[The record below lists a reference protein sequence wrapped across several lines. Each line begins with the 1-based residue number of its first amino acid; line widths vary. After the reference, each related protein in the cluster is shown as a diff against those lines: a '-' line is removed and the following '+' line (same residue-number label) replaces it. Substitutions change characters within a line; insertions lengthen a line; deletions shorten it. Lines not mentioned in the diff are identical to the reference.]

1 MEPLRINW
9 GGYMEQD
16 TPLLVLENLSIGYN
30 AVLASGINASIHAGE
45 VIAVLGP
52 SGIGKTTL
60 VRTIA
65 GLVEPIDG
73 RVELRVDK
81 RGGLG
86 YIPQKLGLVRHAS
99 VYHNVNLG
107 ARASLPVLKG
117 GSDER
122 KKRVNSA
129 LSALGIEEKT
139 TEPVR
144 RLSGG
149 QLRRVATARA
159 LAQRPSL
166 LLADEFLSELDH
178 NTVDVVIA
186 AVKEL
191 LDAGTS
197 IIMVEHHEENVTL
210 LATRVWIIEDEKL
223 HDFSIDEWKTIQVGH
238 LPGGEEE

>member
-1 MEPLRINW
+1 M
-9 GGYMEQD
+9 GQD
-16 TPLLVLENLSIGYN
+16 RELLVLENLSIGYN
-30 AVLASGINASIHAGE
+30 AVLASEISAKINAGE

-52 SGIGKTTL
+52 SGVGKTTL

-65 GLVEPIDG
+65 GLIEPIGG
-73 RVELRVDK
+73 RVDLHVDR

-107 ARASLPVLKG
+107 ARASLPVLQG
-117 GSDER
+117 GSEER

-129 LSALGIEEKT
+129 LIALGIEEKT

-186 AVKEL
+186 AVKEM

-197 IIMVEHHEENVTL
+197 MVMVEHHEENVAL
-210 LATRVWIIEDEKL
+210 LATRVWLIEDEKFY
-223 HDFSIDEWKTIQVGH
+223 DFSIDEWRERV
-238 LPGGEEE
+238 GEEE

>member
-1 MEPLRINW
+1 M
-9 GGYMEQD
+9 GQD
-16 TPLLVLENLSIGYN
+16 RPLLVLENLSIGYN
-30 AVLASGINASIHAGE
+30 AVLASEISARINAGE

-52 SGIGKTTL
+52 SGVGKTTL

-65 GLVEPIDG
+65 GLIEPIGG
-73 RVELRVDK
+73 RVELHVDK

-107 ARASLPVLKG
+107 ARASLPVLQG
-117 GSDER
+117 DSEER

-129 LSALGIEEKT
+129 LIALGIEEKT

-186 AVKEL
+186 AVKEM

-197 IIMVEHHEENVTL
+197 MVMVEHHEENVAL
-210 LATRVWIIEDEKL
+210 LATRVWLIEDEKFY
-223 HDFSIDEWKTIQVGH
+223 DFSIDEWRERV
-238 LPGGEEE
+238 GEEE

>member
-1 MEPLRINW
+1 M
-9 GGYMEQD
+9 GQD
-16 TPLLVLENLSIGYN
+16 RALLVLENLSIGYN
-30 AVLASGINASIHAGE
+30 AVLASEISARINAGE

-52 SGIGKTTL
+52 SGVGKTTL

-65 GLVEPIDG
+65 GLVEPIGG
-73 RVELRVDK
+73 RVDLHVDR

-107 ARASLPVLKG
+107 ARASLPVLQG
-117 GSDER
+117 GSEER

-129 LSALGIEEKT
+129 LIALGIEEKT

-186 AVKEL
+186 AVKEM

-197 IIMVEHHEENVTL
+197 MVMVEHHEENVAL
-210 LATRVWIIEDEKL
+210 LATRVWLIEDEKFY
-223 HDFSIDEWKTIQVGH
+223 DFSIDEWRERV
-238 LPGGEEE
+238 GEEE

>member
-1 MEPLRINW
+1 M
-9 GGYMEQD
+9 GQD
-16 TPLLVLENLSIGYN
+16 RPLLVLENLSIGYN
-30 AVLASGINASIHAGE
+30 AVLASEISASINAGE

-52 SGIGKTTL
+52 SGVGKTTL

-65 GLVEPIDG
+65 GLIEPIGG
-73 RVELRVDK
+73 RVDLHVDR

-107 ARASLPVLKG
+107 ARASLPVLQG
-117 GSDER
+117 DSMER

-129 LSALGIEEKT
+129 LIALGIEEKT
-139 TEPVR
+139 AEPVR

-159 LAQRPSL
+159 IAQRPSL

-178 NTVDVVIA
+178 NTVDVVGA
-186 AVKEL
+186 AVKEM

-197 IIMVEHHEENVTL
+197 MVMVEHHEENVAL
-210 LATRVWIIEDEKL
+210 LATRVWLIEDEKFY
-223 HDFSIDEWKTIQVGH
+223 DFSIDEWRERV
-238 LPGGEEE
+238 GEEE

>member
-1 MEPLRINW
+1 MNE
-9 GGYMEQD
+9 D
-16 TPLLVLENLSIGYN
+16 APLLVLENLSIGYN
-30 AVLASGINASIHAGE
+30 VALVSRITAEIYSGE
-45 VIAVLGP
+45 VIAILGP

-65 GLVEPIDG
+65 GLVEPIVG
-73 RVELRVDK
+73 EVRLNVEK

-107 ARASLPVLKG
+107 ARASLPVLRG
-117 GSDER
+117 HSDER
-122 KKRVNSA
+122 KKRVHSA
-129 LSALGIEEKT
+129 LVALGIDEKT

-159 LAQRPSL
+159 LAQRPKL

-178 NTVDVVIA
+178 NTVDIVIN

-191 LDAGTS
+191 LDSGTS
-197 IIMVEHHEENVTL
+197 IVMVEHHEENVEL
-210 LATRVWIIEDEKL
+210 LATRVWLIENETLFDY
-223 HDFSIDEWKTIQVGH
+223 SIEEWRSRGS
-238 LPGGEEE
+238 GEE

>member
-1 MEPLRINW
+1 M
-9 GGYMEQD
+9 GQD
-16 TPLLVLENLSIGYN
+16 RPLLVLENLSIGYN
-30 AVLASGINASIHAGE
+30 AVLASEISARINAGE

-52 SGIGKTTL
+52 SGVGKTTL

-65 GLVEPIDG
+65 GLVEPIGG
-73 RVELRVDK
+73 RVDLHVDR

-107 ARASLPVLKG
+107 ARASLPVLQG
-117 GSDER
+117 GSEER

-129 LSALGIEEKT
+129 LIALGIEEKT

-186 AVKEL
+186 AVKGM

-197 IIMVEHHEENVTL
+197 MVMVEHHEENVAL
-210 LATRVWIIEDEKL
+210 LATRVWLIEDEKFY
-223 HDFSIDEWKTIQVGH
+223 DFSIDEWRERV
-238 LPGGEEE
+238 GEEE

>member
-1 MEPLRINW
+1 MK
-9 GGYMEQD
+9 QD

-30 AVLASGINASIHAGE
+30 AVLASEINASIHAGE

-73 RVELRVDK
+73 KVELHVDK

-107 ARASLPVLKG
+107 ARASLPVLNG
-117 GSDER
+117 GSEER

-129 LSALGIEEKT
+129 LVALGIEEKT

-159 LAQRPSL
+159 LAQQPSL

-178 NTVDVVIA
+178 NTVDVVVA
-186 AVKEL
+186 AVKNL
-191 LDAGTS
+191 LDAGTAM
-197 IIMVEHHEENVTL
+197 IMVEHHEENVSL
-210 LATRVWIIEDEKL
+210 LATRVWVIEDEKF
-223 HDFSIDEWKTIQVGH
+223 HDFSIDEWKAKTSLVIDKARF
-238 LPGGEEE
+238 GGEEE

>member
-1 MEPLRINW
+1 M
-9 GGYMEQD
+9 GQD
-16 TPLLVLENLSIGYN
+16 RPLLVLENLSIGYN
-30 AVLASGINASIHAGE
+30 AVLASEISARINSGE

-52 SGIGKTTL
+52 SGVGKTTL

-65 GLVEPIDG
+65 GLIEPIGG
-73 RVELRVDK
+73 RVDLHVDR

-107 ARASLPVLKG
+107 ARASLPVLQG
-117 GSDER
+117 DSMER

-129 LSALGIEEKT
+129 LIALGIEEKT
-139 TEPVR
+139 AEPVR

-186 AVKEL
+186 AVKEM

-197 IIMVEHHEENVTL
+197 MIMVEHHEENVAL
-210 LATRVWIIEDEKL
+210 LATRVWLIEDEKFY
-223 HDFSIDEWKTIQVGH
+223 DFSIDEWRERV
-238 LPGGEEE
+238 GEEE

>member
-1 MEPLRINW
+1 M
-9 GGYMEQD
+9 GQD
-16 TPLLVLENLSIGYN
+16 RPLLVLENLSIGYN
-30 AVLASGINASIHAGE
+30 AVLASEISASINAGE

-52 SGIGKTTL
+52 SGVGKTTL

-65 GLVEPIDG
+65 GLIEPIGG
-73 RVELRVDK
+73 RVDLHVDR

-107 ARASLPVLKG
+107 ARASLPVLQG
-117 GSDER
+117 DSMER

-129 LSALGIEEKT
+129 LIALGIEEKT
-139 TEPVR
+139 AEPVR

-149 QLRRVATARA
+149 QLRWVATARA

-186 AVKEL
+186 AVKEM

-197 IIMVEHHEENVTL
+197 MIMVEHHEENVAL
-210 LATRVWIIEDEKL
+210 LATRVWLIEDEKFY
-223 HDFSIDEWKTIQVGH
+223 DFSIDEWRERV
-238 LPGGEEE
+238 GEEE

>member
-1 MEPLRINW
+1 M
-9 GGYMEQD
+9 GQD
-16 TPLLVLENLSIGYN
+16 RPLLVLENLSIGYN
-30 AVLASGINASIHAGE
+30 AVLASEISARINAGE

-52 SGIGKTTL
+52 SGVGKTTL

-65 GLVEPIDG
+65 GLIEPIGG
-73 RVELRVDK
+73 RVELHVDR

-107 ARASLPVLKG
+107 ARASLPVLQG
-117 GSDER
+117 DSEER

-129 LSALGIEEKT
+129 LIALGIEEKT
-139 TEPVR
+139 AEPVR

-159 LAQRPSL
+159 LAQRPNL

-186 AVKEL
+186 AVKEM

-197 IIMVEHHEENVTL
+197 MVMVEHHEENVAL
-210 LATRVWIIEDEKL
+210 LATRVWLIEDEKFY
-223 HDFSIDEWKTIQVGH
+223 DFSIDEWRERV
-238 LPGGEEE
+238 GEEE

>member
-1 MEPLRINW
+1 M
-9 GGYMEQD
+9 GQD
-16 TPLLVLENLSIGYN
+16 RPLLVLENLSIGYN
-30 AVLASGINASIHAGE
+30 AVLASEISARINSGE

-52 SGIGKTTL
+52 SGVGKTTL

-65 GLVEPIDG
+65 GLIEPIDG
-73 RVELRVDK
+73 RVHLHVDR

-86 YIPQKLGLVRHAS
+86 KIPQKLGWVRHAS

-107 ARASLPVLKG
+107 ARASLPVLQG
-117 GSDER
+117 DSMER

-129 LSALGIEEKT
+129 LIALGIEEKT
-139 TEPVR
+139 AEPVR

-186 AVKEL
+186 AVKEM

-197 IIMVEHHEENVTL
+197 MVMVEHHEENVAL
-210 LATRVWIIEDEKL
+210 LATRVWLIEDEKFY
-223 HDFSIDEWKTIQVGH
+223 DFSIDEWRERV
-238 LPGGEEE
+238 GEEE

>member
-1 MEPLRINW
+1 M
-9 GGYMEQD
+9 GQD
-16 TPLLVLENLSIGYN
+16 RPLLILENLSIGYN
-30 AVLASGINASIHAGE
+30 AVLASEISASINAGE

-52 SGIGKTTL
+52 SGVGKTTL

-65 GLVEPIDG
+65 GLIEPIGG
-73 RVELRVDK
+73 RVDLHVDR

-107 ARASLPVLKG
+107 ARASLPVLQG
-117 GSDER
+117 DSMER

-129 LSALGIEEKT
+129 LIALGIEEKT
-139 TEPVR
+139 AEPVR

-186 AVKEL
+186 AVKEM

-197 IIMVEHHEENVTL
+197 MVMVEHHEENVAL
-210 LATRVWIIEDEKL
+210 LATRVWLIEDEKFY
-223 HDFSIDEWKTIQVGH
+223 DFSIDEWRERV
-238 LPGGEEE
+238 GEEE

>member
-1 MEPLRINW
+1 M
-9 GGYMEQD
+9 GQD
-16 TPLLVLENLSIGYN
+16 RPLLVLENLSIGYN
-30 AVLASGINASIHAGE
+30 AVLASEISARINAGE

-52 SGIGKTTL
+52 SGVGKTTL

-65 GLVEPIDG
+65 GLIEPIGG
-73 RVELRVDK
+73 RVELHVDR

-107 ARASLPVLKG
+107 ARASLPVLQG
-117 GSDER
+117 GSEER

-129 LSALGIEEKT
+129 LIALGIEEKT

-159 LAQRPSL
+159 LAQRPNL

-186 AVKEL
+186 AVKEM

-197 IIMVEHHEENVTL
+197 MVMVEHHEENVAL
-210 LATRVWIIEDEKL
+210 LATRVWLIEDEKFY
-223 HDFSIDEWKTIQVGH
+223 DFSIDEWRERV
-238 LPGGEEE
+238 GEEE

>member
-1 MEPLRINW
+1 M
-9 GGYMEQD
+9 GQD
-16 TPLLVLENLSIGYN
+16 RPLLILENLSIGYN
-30 AVLASGINASIHAGE
+30 AVLASEISASINAGE

-52 SGIGKTTL
+52 SGVGKTTL

-73 RVELRVDK
+73 RVDLHVDR

-107 ARASLPVLKG
+107 ARASLPVLQG
-117 GSDER
+117 DSMER

-129 LSALGIEEKT
+129 LIALGIEEKT
-139 TEPVR
+139 AEPVR

-178 NTVDVVIA
+178 NTVDVVVA
-186 AVKEL
+186 AVKEM

-197 IIMVEHHEENVTL
+197 MVMVEHHEENVAL
-210 LATRVWIIEDEKL
+210 LATRVWLIEDEKFY
-223 HDFSIDEWKTIQVGH
+223 DFSIDEWRERV
-238 LPGGEEE
+238 GEEE

>member
-1 MEPLRINW
+1 MGIYGDLIGSIPESPRTLIQSMRFRNSAASTELKMEPLRINW

-30 AVLASGINASIHAGE
+30 AVLASGISASIHAGE

-197 IIMVEHHEENVTL
+197 IIMVEHHEET
-210 LATRVWIIEDEKL
+210 
-223 HDFSIDEWKTIQVGH
+223 
-238 LPGGEEE
+238 